1 MSKWVKAADKINHTM
16 QSAAGIATKDAQTN
30 TPGQNY
36 ALNSY
41 AFHSRQLINTLST
54 FLPAGFEKSKLR
66 VSSLKSLPMI
76 NNMHHP
82 EFLLFSK
89 NTDKIATR
97 FGQSTLQ
104 PLFCNLKM
112 PVLSRYLNK
121 AIQSQ

>member
-54 FLPAGFEKSKLR
+54 FLPAGFEKSKVLQ
-66 VSSLKSLPMI
+66 SFL
-76 NNMHHP
+76 NNRL
-82 EFLLFSK
+82 FLCKQIESIFVEIST
-89 NTDKIATR
+89 NDK
-97 FGQSTLQ
+97 
-104 PLFCNLKM
+104 
-112 PVLSRYLNK
+112 
-121 AIQSQ
+121 